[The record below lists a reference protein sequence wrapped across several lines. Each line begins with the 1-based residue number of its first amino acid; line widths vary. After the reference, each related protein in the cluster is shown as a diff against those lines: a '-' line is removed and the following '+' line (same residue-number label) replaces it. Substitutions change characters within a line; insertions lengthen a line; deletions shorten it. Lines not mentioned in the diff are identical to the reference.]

1 MKKYS
6 LIFAAIFAVISIL
19 TSCSEIDDVAIQD
32 TEQQQQGSYT
42 YNLHLNSDAPN
53 FDGTSTRATSSSW
66 ISGSVIYLRFLKS
79 GTSSTYISGKATYN
93 GSSWSFTTTSQLQ
106 ATSSNTSCSAVYVE
120 NPVSTNSSTIT
131 MSPNS
136 AAYKGTG
143 TYTCSSNDIYV
154 NVTLSPVT
162 ARLRFKGNSN
172 TKINLPG
179 DKNDI
184 KYISTISLS
193 SLDITTAKADASL
206 TVSSNGYTPYIYG
219 VVTNPDGNNNVY
231 ITNISE
237 SKNYQLSTF
246 AGSKLPEGSS
256 GYLTVPSNSNYNS
269 LGWKIVDDI
278 DRNAYVVPNFM
289 APFTDGMC
297 TDWTVGSSAKT
308 VYFTMFKDL
317 SIYNSDEEI
326 IAEIIDG
333 NTAKDAQPYSQYIN
347 LWSGDW
353 YSPNTTYYMC
363 TISYNADG
371 VRGPLQKY
379 EFRTNT
385 TNLPIATIS
394 NLKLTSDTNG
404 NCWTYNVSMSN
415 NGSKYYVYVSEDND
429 DLDWDDRYLAYYVYR
444 WIKDGSITEFYD
456 WSSVRTTRNSTKCM
470 VLTYALDSKSN
481 IGNFNCVRYPTSS
494 SIRAAKRNFNTS
506 ITSNTI
512 NKSSMLPIS
521 SFKGT
526 VRVVNQPLQ

>member
-42 YNLHLNSDAPN
+42 YNLHLNSDAPT

-66 ISGSVIYLRFLKS
+66 MSGSVIYLRFLKS

-136 AAYKGTG
+136 VAYKGTG

-193 SLDITTAKADASL
+193 SLDITTAKTDASL

-219 VVTNPDGNNNVY
+219 VVTNSNGNNNIY
-231 ITNISE
+231 ITNVSE

-246 AGSKLPEGSS
+246 AGAKLPIGSS
-256 GYLTVPSNSNYNS
+256 GYLTVPTISNYSS
-269 LGWKIVDDI
+269 LGWTPIVNYKLNVI
-278 DRNAYVVPNFM
+278 PNQLTVISCGACSDYSCESDVYEFY
-289 APFTDGMC
+289 ADFFVASKLSGM
-297 TDWTVGSSAKT
+297 
-308 VYFTMFKDL
+308 
-317 SIYNSDEEI
+317 SDEEI
-326 IAEIIDG
+326 KYYLKNNG
-333 NTAKDAQPYSQYIN
+333 VYFPYNEFDYIN
-347 LWSGDW
+347 RSAIVESGTNMMLVTLGISKDGTEGNL
-353 YSPNTTYYMC
+353 YKKSF
-363 TISYNADG
+363 TI
-371 VRGPLQKY
+371 P
-379 EFRTNT
+379 TNQ
-385 TNLPIATIS
+385 NQPEVTIS
-394 NLKLTSDTNG
+394 NYRIVSDNEVSWNVAMNSLCSKYHVYSFSNASENILFAAWFMEKDINDGSNEPINYTSVKQTFGSGTKLTECSTFIRGVSSAGKLSNVVNYATTTGSNNAKSRSFIDSDTKKTVNPKH
-404 NCWTYNVSMSN
+404 YNASIV
-415 NGSKYYVYVSEDND
+415 YYEE
-429 DLDWDDRYLAYYVYR
+429 L
-444 WIKDGSITEFYD
+444 IK
-456 WSSVRTTRNSTKCM
+456 
-470 VLTYALDSKSN
+470 
-481 IGNFNCVRYPTSS
+481 
-494 SIRAAKRNFNTS
+494 
-506 ITSNTI
+506 
-512 NKSSMLPIS
+512 
-521 SFKGT
+521 
-526 VRVVNQPLQ
+526 